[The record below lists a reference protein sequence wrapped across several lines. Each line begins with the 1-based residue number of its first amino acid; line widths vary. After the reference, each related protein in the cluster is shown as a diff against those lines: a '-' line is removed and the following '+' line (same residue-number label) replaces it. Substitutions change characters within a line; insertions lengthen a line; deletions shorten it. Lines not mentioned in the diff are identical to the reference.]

1 MTDRVAEHVRRFDAA
16 LNSGDWSTF
25 VQGFTPDAVM
35 TFVGAPAG
43 PFTGRDA
50 ILAGYQAQPRTASLT
65 VTWVET
71 DGDTDVASVG
81 WHDGGTGT
89 MTLVWRDG
97 LVEQLRVAF
106 D

>member
-16 LNSGDWSTF
+16 LRSGDWGAF
-25 VQGFTPDAVM
+25 VAGFTTDAVM
-35 TFVGAPAG
+35 SFEGVPAG
-43 PFTGRDA
+43 PYRGRDA
-50 ILAGYQAQPRTASLT
+50 ILAAYENAPPTASLT
-65 VTWVET
+65 VTWVDT

-89 MTLVWRDG
+89 MTIVWDGG
-97 LVEQLRVAF
+97 LVAELRIAF